1 MIVPGTTITVSRVLG
16 YIEIRDKGVIQKKI
30 KIKKKSFDEVLSEL
44 DAFFKLRGKRLA
56 PGLLEETLV
65 RLGVPRAREIIVED
79 DEETDEEEV
88 KPSRAKPTRSVG
100 ERPPKSATSAPS
112 TEVTT
117 AAETAR
123 EELRTVTHED
133 TSAGRQPDITA
144 SAGMVEE
151 KREPSQRRDVQPV
164 EPDGQDS
171 SVPDSGIRFLSGD
184 DFSDILEALS
194 VVENLSDSFV
204 PPESGPKAQEKP
216 QIKIQLEGAEEL
228 RATSKTHAADSEML
242 AAAAQAT
249 EHAMVASPDAEEE
262 AAVGVVVEGK
272 AAESTDHI
280 IKPIV
285 TAKAII
291 VGEEGVGKKSLLEK
305 AKMAHPIVD
314 GEMRTYVYEKT
325 FELPTHR
332 VQLQSWCFDDA
343 VKSRV
348 SRRDFYG
355 SAGVA
360 IIVYSTDDRW
370 SFDSIDF
377 WVKEVVNSVGSPP
390 PIVLVGNKVD
400 LRKQV
405 GELRNP
411 PVTTE
416 EGYEL
421 AETLANELGTGETLH
436 PVGFI
441 ETSCLTGQGVDS
453 VFITAA
459 KLWLKTLSKN
469 AQAEATS

>member
-30 KIKKKSFDEVLSEL
+30 KIKKKSFDEVLSEV

-65 RLGVPRAREIIVED
+65 KLGVPRAREIIVKD
-79 DEETDEEEV
+79 DEKTDEEEV
-88 KPSRAKPTRSVG
+88 KPSKAKPTHSVW
-100 ERPPKSATSAPS
+100 ERPPKSVTSAPS

-117 AAETAR
+117 TAETAR
-123 EELRTVTHED
+123 EEIRTVTHED

-144 SAGMVEE
+144 SAGMAEE
-151 KREPSQRRDVQPV
+151 KREPSQRTDVQPV

-216 QIKIQLEGAEEL
+216 QIRIQLEGAEEL

-249 EHAMVASPDAEEE
+249 EHAMVTSPEAEEE

-314 GEMRTYVYEKT
+314 GELRTY
-325 FELPTHR
+325 
-332 VQLQSWCFDDA
+332 
-343 VKSRV
+343 
-348 SRRDFYG
+348 
-355 SAGVA
+355 
-360 IIVYSTDDRW
+360 
-370 SFDSIDF
+370 
-377 WVKEVVNSVGSPP
+377 
-390 PIVLVGNKVD
+390 
-400 LRKQV
+400 
-405 GELRNP
+405 
-411 PVTTE
+411 
-416 EGYEL
+416 
-421 AETLANELGTGETLH
+421 
-436 PVGFI
+436 
-441 ETSCLTGQGVDS
+441 
-453 VFITAA
+453 
-459 KLWLKTLSKN
+459 
-469 AQAEATS
+469 